1 MFASLPALQT
11 MQRLRPDDP
20 LARGVLDAPPWLVI
34 LVASV
39 IVVGVVLALVH
50 RARKR

>member
-1 MFASLPALQT
+1 MPAFLPALQT
-11 MQRLRPDDP
+11 MQRVRPDDP

-34 LVASV
+34 VVASV
-39 IVVGVVLALVH
+39 IVVGVVIALVR